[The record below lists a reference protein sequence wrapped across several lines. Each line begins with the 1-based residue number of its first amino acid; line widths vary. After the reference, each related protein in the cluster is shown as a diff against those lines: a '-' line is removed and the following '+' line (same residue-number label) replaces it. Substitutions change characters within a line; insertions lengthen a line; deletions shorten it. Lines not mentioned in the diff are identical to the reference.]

1 MPRSTGKHRPTRLVR
16 GLTVALHLLQAEF
29 MYPFPAAV
37 VANTAENGSK
47 PTAIGPDVVL
57 DAIQRQIHAL
67 LTLLPNFLLCAIFLL
82 FVWALVFGVRRF
94 VLSAGHR
101 SHMNPPLVR
110 ALARLSSILVWV
122 LGLFTA
128 ATIVIPSFNPG
139 NMIAGLGISSIAIGF
154 AFKDIFQNFLAGLLL
169 LWSQPFHVGD
179 EIKSGEFEGAVEDI
193 DIRATLIRMYSGE
206 RAIVPNSSVYTNAIV
221 VKTAFPARR
230 GKIEI
235 TIEDGRPAPEIRD
248 QIAKIIEKT
257 PGVLAD
263 PAPTIA
269 ISSIKG
275 SIMRFT
281 VYLWSD
287 RPLAAQDHAL
297 SAVRDAFEAG
307 KAEVSAA

>member
-1 MPRSTGKHRPTRLVR
+1 MSTPTA
-16 GLTVALHLLQAEF
+16 AL
-29 MYPFPAAV
+29 M
-37 VANTAENGSK
+37 ANTTE
-47 PTAIGPDVVL
+47 IGPDVVIE
-57 DAIQRQIHAL
+57 AVQRQIHVL
-67 LTLLPNFLLCAIFLL
+67 LTLLPNFVLCAIFLI
-82 FVWALVFGVRRF
+82 FVWGIAFAVKRF
-94 VLSAGHR
+94 ILSAGHK

-128 ATIVIPSFNPG
+128 ATIVVPSFNPG

-179 EIKSGEFEGAVEDI
+179 EIKSGDYEGAVEDI

-206 RAIVPNSSVYTNAIV
+206 RAIIPNSAVYTNAIV

-235 TIEDGRPAPEIRD
+235 TIDDPRPAPEIRD
-248 QIAKIIEKT
+248 IIAKLIEKT
-257 PGVLAD
+257 PAVMSD

-269 ISSIKG
+269 ISTIKG
-275 SIMRFT
+275 TSMKFT
-281 VYLWSD
+281 VYLWSPQPMAATD
-287 RPLAAQDHAL
+287 RVLT
-297 SAVRDAFEAG
+297 AVRNAFEAG
-307 KAEVSAA
+307 KAEITAG